1 MFKSLL
7 NKQIAAM
14 HEYQKANNISRE
26 CITNVKYILD
36 CLPGKSKNTSK
47 VIQDTIVHAFIVV
60 GKNKDGSPSD
70 LVVISG
76 HLALV
81 IDDQIIEPSYEIEEL
96 TQKQYYKTYEEY
108 TNFLQNRNISVEHD
122 INDVRANHQK
132 FIEIADALNKNDY
145 DRINDTYYDEQAN
158 YVDKLLF

>member
-36 CLPGKSKNTSK
+36 CLPVKSKN
-47 VIQDTIVHAFIVV
+47 IQDTIVNAFIVV
-60 GKNKDGSPSD
+60 GKNKETND

-108 TNFLQNRNISVEHD
+108 TNFLQNHNILVEHD
-122 INDVRANHQK
+122 INEVQANHQK
-132 FIEIADALNKNDY
+132 FIEIAEALNKNDY